1 MLILRTCVIAATVF
15 IRPCTGDEIP
25 ATPRYQTLANLVQA
39 AHTTDLPV
47 VDRIE
52 VLALPVL
59 DDDEDPEPA
68 LQSETFLIRPAS
80 PKTEN
85 GSLVIPSSEISVRSL
100 SSKVFG
106 AKDAK
111 RIAADWR
118 ALEFQPN
125 GAFCHVPTYGIR
137 FYRGD
142 DLIFNVSV
150 CWKCHNFYLP
160 AIDPDSGKP
169 SAILYGF
176 DDNAPAKR
184 FLNDLRRL
192 VPHPHIK
199 HPRLR

>member
-1 MLILRTCVIAATVF
+1 MLTLRTCVLIAAIFV
-15 IRPCTGDEIP
+15 RPCAADET
-25 ATPRYQTLANLVQA
+25 ASVPRYHALASLVQA

-52 VLALPVL
+52 VFALPVL
-59 DDDEDPEPA
+59 DDEENSGPTP
-68 LQSETFLIRPAS
+68 QSETFLVRPAS
-80 PKTEN
+80 PRTA
-85 GSLVIPSSEISVRSL
+85 GSVEIPLSEISVRPL
-100 SSKVFG
+100 ASKAFA
-106 AKDAK
+106 AKVAK
-111 RIAADWR
+111 RIADDWR

-160 AIDPDSGKP
+160 AIDPDSGQP
-169 SAILYGF
+169 SAKLYGF

-184 FLNDLRRL
+184 LLNDLRRL
-192 VPHPHIK
+192 VPHPQIK